1 MIYLNNA
8 ATTWPK
14 PESVYIEIDNFFRNM
29 GVNPGRSQSAANMGA
44 AHKIFETREKI
55 ADFLG
60 ISDSSHLI
68 FNSGSTESL
77 NTVIKGLLKEN
88 DHVITTALEHN
99 AVIRP
104 LEKLK
109 KERNIEVTYLTIND
123 KGEIDLKELEKSI
136 KNNTK
141 LIITTHA
148 SNVIGTVLD
157 IKKIA
162 EIAQKEDIFYLVDAA
177 QSAGVI
183 PIEAEEWGIDFLV
196 IPGHKSLYGP
206 PGIGALYINDPESIN
221 TYKEGGTGS
230 NSLSKTQPSVMPDKF
245 EAGTPN
251 SPGII
256 GLGAGIDF
264 IKEIGMKEIH
274 SKEMKLLAR
283 LIQGLDSLAEVKIYG
298 KREIVDRT
306 AVLGFNIAD
315 FGANEI
321 AFELEN
327 EYGIQLRSGLHC
339 APLLHKNM
347 GTINQGMLR
356 VSISYFNNQ
365 NEIEQLI
372 NAVAKIVEERF

>member
-1 MIYLNNA
+1 LIYLNNA

-14 PESVYIEIDNFFRNM
+14 PESVYNEMDNFFRNM
-29 GVNPGRSQSAANMGA
+29 GVNPGRSQSAANMSA

-55 ADFLG
+55 ASFFG
-60 ISDSSHLI
+60 ISDSSHLV

-88 DHVITTALEHN
+88 DHVITTVLEHN

-109 KERNIEVTYLTIND
+109 REINIEVTYLDVN
-123 KGEIDLKELEKSI
+123 KRGEINLKELEKSI
-136 KNNTK
+136 KESTN

-162 EIAQKEDIFYLVDAA
+162 ETANKSGVYYLVDAA

-183 PIEAEEWGIDFLV
+183 PIKAEEWGIDFLV
-196 IPGHKSLYGP
+196 VPGHKSLYGP
-206 PGIGALYINDPESIN
+206 PGIGALYIKDPDSIK

-245 EAGTPN
+245 EAGTQN
-251 SPGII
+251 APGII
-256 GLGAGIDF
+256 GLGKGIDF
-264 IKEIGMKEIH
+264 IKEVGMVEIH
-274 SKEMKLLAR
+274 QKEMKLLAR
-283 LIQGLDSLAEVKIYG
+283 LIEALDSLSAVNIYG
-298 KREIVDRT
+298 KKELSDRT
-306 AVLGFNIAD
+306 AVLSFNIAD

-327 EYGIQLRSGLHC
+327 EYEIQLRSGLHC
-339 APLLHKNM
+339 APLLHKSM

-356 VSISYFNNQ
+356 VSISYFNTLE
-365 NEIEQLI
+365 EIIQLI
-372 NAVAKIVEERF
+372 NAVKKIVESKL